1 MAGSGT
7 TLKWSLKVL
16 QSQHVRGSLEVLFAT
31 VGNHKLHF
39 GNSRSVANS
48 TITGCLLGNDMGEN
62 YYFNLI
68 AGMIIYIQTEIE
80 NRKRPNIKVRPL
92 VSDRAAVLEVF
103 NKGGISQFRVL
114 AKIMRNH
121 SRGPAITLCWEPGG
135 NKSEIERDGSGTI
148 IVAYQFGVGLLNT
161 PTMTSEGKKHLTIAA
176 WPLDKWGEPQT
187 DLPPDDVY
195 LEISIT
201 ADKNLRKTF
210 SRMIFKL
217 TQTSFTNLHFEYVK
231 SESRKLKIEKDGFL
245 K

>member
-1 MAGSGT
+1 MFG
-7 TLKWSLKVL
+7 VL
-16 QSQHVRGSLEVLFAT
+16 WKFCLRLLVITSFILGIVGPLLTPLSQ
-31 VGNHKLHF
+31 
-39 GNSRSVANS
+39 VAFWGM
-48 TITGCLLGNDMGEN
+48 TWERIIILT
-62 YYFNLI
+62 FLI
-68 AGMIIYIQTEIE
+68 GGMIIYIQTEIE